1 MTLDPLDV
9 ALDEARQG
17 EERGVVA
24 LFRALNPGLVRYL
37 RHHARG
43 MEEDLAS
50 EVWAS
55 ASIALPRFE
64 GDARGFRALLFTL
77 ARRRMVDHYRRTGR
91 APSIVALS
99 EVEEPSDGID
109 VGTAVVSDLSVQEAI
124 EVLVKGLPKTQAEVI
139 LLRVVGDLSVEE
151 VAEVLGRSRGSVRV
165 LQHRALQR
173 LAKKF
178 KKVVTP

>member
-1 MTLDPLDV
+1 MV
-9 ALDEARQG
+9 
-17 EERGVVA
+17 

-55 ASIALPRFE
+55 ASVALRNFD

-77 ARRRMVDHYRRTGR
+77 ARRRTVDHYRRMGR
-91 APSIVALS
+91 SPSLVALS
-99 EVEEPSDGID
+99 EAEEPAD
-109 VGTAVVSDLSVQEAI
+109 VADLEAAVVSDLSVQEAI
-124 EVLVKGLPKTQAEVI
+124 EVLVEGLSKAQAEVI